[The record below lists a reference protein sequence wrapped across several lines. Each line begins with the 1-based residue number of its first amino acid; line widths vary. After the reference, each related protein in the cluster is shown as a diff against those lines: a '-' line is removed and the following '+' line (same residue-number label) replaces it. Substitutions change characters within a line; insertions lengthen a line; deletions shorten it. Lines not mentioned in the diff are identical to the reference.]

1 MKKILSILV
10 VIVVLGTML
19 GLVACDDTVYGIGDT
34 QEIKGVKL
42 RVKNVSSAQKL
53 YEEGYWVTVRI
64 EMENTKAKPYTLSYL
79 DFTLND
85 GYTLR
90 ETDEKR
96 TNIEGEEFKM
106 LPKTTYDFFIQFS
119 SKYAHDMQYM
129 IFIWKGNGSLGR
141 EKEWVL

>member
-10 VIVVLGTML
+10 VIVFLGTMF

-42 RVKNVSSAQKL
+42 RVENVSSAPKL
-53 YEEGYWVTVRI
+53 YEEGYWVSVRI
-64 EMENTKAKPYTLSYL
+64 EMENTKSKPYTLSYL

-90 ETDEKR
+90 EADAKS

-106 LPKTTYDFFIQFS
+106 LPKTTYDFFIEFS
-119 SKYAHDMQYM
+119 SKYAHDMQDM
-129 IFIWKGNGSLGR
+129 IFVWEGSGLFRGER
-141 EKEWVL
+141 RWVI